1 MGAVSFENE
10 FFFFLKNVFVVF
22 ACELL
27 CATNLY
33 KLVQSMQ
40 TLTWSIVRTDGELLS
55 NVFRKVNLKEKKKK
69 KKRKKQRTKIITVL
83 QSLRQKF

>member
-1 MGAVSFENE
+1 MCFFE
-10 FFFFLKNVFVVF
+10 FLR
-22 ACELL
+22 ELL
-27 CATNLY
+27 CATNLN

-69 KKRKKQRTKIITVL
+69 KKKKKAENKNNHCIAVT
-83 QSLRQKF
+83 